1 MPRTLGLGPPIRLEF
16 SDKITGP
23 KWSLARAPDKNRGHV
38 LPFIIRAGGLEHHT
52 TEEILRIEPWGPHG
66 VRVRASAGAIDP
78 EAPGALE
85 SPSPSPDAELSVRDD
100 GSAHLVNGRL
110 AVEATANGR
119 LRFLH
124 AASGR
129 ELLADKTPYTHHTGP
144 RVHAAGGRTEQHFEA
159 YDGERLHG
167 LGQHLHGRL
176 DQKGCVIDLVQG
188 NTVAAIPFLHSSRGY
203 GLLWNNPAT
212 GRVELGADTTR
223 WTADGGGRI
232 DYWITAGDTPAQIVD
247 AYTQVTGRPP
257 LLPEWASGFWQSKL
271 RYRTQGELLAV
282 ARQYK
287 ERGLPLSVIVC
298 DFFHWP
304 RMGDWRFEESE
315 WPDPAAMVKELT
327 DLGVKLAVSV
337 WPTVEADSD
346 THDELRSAGHLVG
359 DANGGLLTFSWPSRY
374 GGDALIRPMAYYD
387 ATHPGAR
394 AALWQRLNDNY
405 RSLGVACFWL
415 DACEPDLPSELAA
428 RAVYAAGPAAEA
440 ANLYPVLHTRAVA
453 DGLRAAGDDRPLS
466 LVRSAWAGS
475 QKYGALLWSGDIPTT
490 FDSFARQIRA
500 GLNVAMSGIPWWN
513 TDIGGFGGGHPDDPA
528 YRELLIRWFQYG
540 TFSPVMRLHGDRA
553 PNHPTFST
561 DMTGGPNEVWSY
573 GDEAYG
579 ILRDHLLLRERL
591 RPYLRELSEEA
602 HRTGAPAMRPLF
614 FAFPEDEH
622 AWDVDDQFLLGP
634 DVLVAPVYE
643 AGARTRRVY
652 LPSGARWLDP
662 ATGSVTE
669 GGTTLDV
676 DAPLERIPV
685 FVREGADV
693 AAALG

>member
-1 MPRTLGLGPPIRLEF
+1 MPY
-16 SDKITGP
+16 S
-23 KWSLARAPDKNRGHV
+23 
-38 LPFIIRAGGLEHHT
+38 IRAGGLERHT
-52 TEEILRIEPWGPHG
+52 AEEILRIEPWGPDA
-66 VRVRASAGAIDP
+66 VRVRASSGTVDP
-78 EAPGALE
+78 AAPGALE
-85 SPSPSPDAELSVRDD
+85 SPSPSPHAELSLSDD
-100 GSAHLVNGRL
+100 GSAHLVNGRI
-110 AVEATANGR
+110 AVEAAADGR

-129 ELLADKTPYTHHTGP
+129 ELLADKSPYTHHAGP
-144 RVHAAGGRTEQHFEA
+144 RVYAAGGRTEQHFEG

-188 NTVAAIPFLHSSRGY
+188 NTVAAVPFLHSSRGY

-223 WTADGGGRI
+223 WTADAGGRV
-232 DYWITAGDTPAQIVD
+232 DYWITAGDAPAQIID
-247 AYTQVTGRPP
+247 TYTRASGRPP

-271 RYRTQGELLAV
+271 RYRTQDELLAV

-315 WPDPAAMVKELT
+315 WPDPAAMVEELT
-327 DLGVKLAVSV
+327 DLGVRLAVSV
-337 WPTVEADSD
+337 WPTVEPGSD
-346 THDELRSAGHLVG
+346 THDELRSAGHLVRDSG
-359 DANGGLLTFSWPSRY
+359 GGLLTFPWPSRHS
-374 GGDALIRPMAYYD
+374 GEALTRPMAYYD

-394 AALWQRLNDNY
+394 AALWQRLDDNY
-405 RSLGVACFWL
+405 RSLGVGCFWL
-415 DACEPDLPSELAA
+415 DACEPDLPREVAD
-428 RAVYAAGPAAEA
+428 RAVYAAGPAAEV

-453 DGLRAAGDDRPLS
+453 DGLRAAGEDRPLS

-475 QKYGALLWSGDIPTT
+475 QRHGALLWSGDIPTT
-490 FDSFARQIRA
+490 FDSLARQIRA

-513 TDIGGFGGGHPDDPA
+513 TDIGGFGGGDPDDPA

-540 TFSPVMRLHGDRA
+540 TFSPVMRLHGDRK
-553 PNHPTFST
+553 PNHPTFSA
-561 DMTGGPNEVWSY
+561 DMTGGRNEVWSY
-573 GDEAYG
+573 GEQAYG

-591 RPYLRELSEEA
+591 RPYLMRLSEEA
-602 HRTGAPAMRPLF
+602 HRTGAPPMRPLF
-614 FAFPEDEH
+614 FDFPEDER

-643 AGARTRRVY
+643 AGARARRVY
-652 LPSGARWLDP
+652 LPSGARWLDLV
-662 ATGSVTE
+662 TGHGRE
-669 GGTTLDV
+669 GGTALEV
-676 DAPLERIPV
+676 DAPLERVPV
-685 FVREGADV
+685 FVREGAYV
-693 AAALG
+693 AALLG

>member
-1 MPRTLGLGPPIRLEF
+1 M
-16 SDKITGP
+16 SY
-23 KWSLARAPDKNRGHV
+23 N
-38 LPFIIRAGGLEHHT
+38 IRAGGLERHT
-52 TEEILRIEPWGPHG
+52 AEEILRIEPWGPHG
-66 VRVRASAGAIDP
+66 VRVRASSGTVDP
-78 EAPGALE
+78 AAPGALE
-85 SPSPSPDAELSVRDD
+85 SLPPSPDAELSVSDD
-100 GSAHLVNGRL
+100 GSARLVNGRL
-110 AVEATANGR
+110 AVEASAHGR

-124 AASGR
+124 ADSGR
-129 ELLADKTPYTHHTGP
+129 ELLADKTPYHHHDGP
-144 RVHAAGGRTEQHFEA
+144 RIHAAGGRTEQHFEG

-167 LGQHLHGRL
+167 LGQHLHGLL

-188 NTVAAIPFLHSSRGY
+188 NTVASIPFLHSSRGY

-223 WTADGGGRI
+223 WVADGGGRV
-232 DYWITAGDTPAQIVD
+232 DYWVTAGDTPAQIID
-247 AYTQVTGRPP
+247 AYTLVTGRPP

-271 RYRTQGELLAV
+271 RYRTQDELLAV

-304 RMGDWRFEESE
+304 KMGDWRFEESE

-327 DLGVKLAVSV
+327 ELGVRLAVSV
-337 WPTVEADSD
+337 WPTVEPGSD
-346 THDELRSAGHLVG
+346 TFDELRASGHLVQ
-359 DANGGLLTFSWPSRY
+359 DADGGLLTFPWPSRS
-374 GGDALIRPMAYYD
+374 AEEPMRPMAYYD

-394 AALWQRLNDNY
+394 AALWQRLHDNY
-405 RSLGVACFWL
+405 YALGVSCFWL
-415 DACEPDLPSELAA
+415 DACEPDLTREVAE

-440 ANLYPVLHTRAVA
+440 AHLYPVLHTRTVA
-453 DGLRAAGDDRPLS
+453 EGLAEAGDDRPLS

-475 QKYGALLWSGDIPTT
+475 QKYGSALWSGDIPTT
-490 FDSFARQIRA
+490 FDSLSRQIRA

-513 TDIGGFGGGHPDDPA
+513 TDIGGFGGGNPDDPA
-528 YRELLIRWFQYG
+528 YREVLIRWFQYG
-540 TFSPVMRLHGDRA
+540 TFSPVMRLHGDRE
-553 PNHPTFST
+553 PNHPTFSA

-573 GDEAYG
+573 GEEAYG
-579 ILRDHLLLRERL
+579 ILREHLLLRERL

-602 HRTGAPAMRPLF
+602 HRTGAPPMRPLF
-614 FAFPEDEH
+614 FDFPDDER

-662 ATGSVTE
+662 VTGRVVD
-669 GGTTLDV
+669 GGTTLDA

-685 FVREGADV
+685 FVREGAAV
-693 AAALG
+693 AARLS